1 MALVT
6 GAGIVERDP
15 ARNRPLPPGRVSG
28 VGSDLIGD
36 LLPFLFIVTNP
47 SLLRRYLCS
56 TLFVT

>member
-1 MALVT
+1 MVVVT

-15 ARNRPLPPGRVSG
+15 ALNRPLPPSRVSG

-36 LLPFLFIVTNP
+36 LLPFLFIVKNP
-47 SLLRRYLCS
+47 FLLRGYLCS